1 MILIL
6 DANVLFRTLISP
18 GNILNLY
25 FDSRIELYAPER
37 LKQEFENNKNEIL
50 EKSRL
55 SQAEFE
61 ELSLLLFSVVTFV
74 PVEKYKTYLPQAKN
88 LLKDHQKDEDFIA
101 LCLCYNA
108 KLWTYEKR
116 LIALDYGITT
126 LEIVKQ
132 LQL

>member
-25 FDSRIELYAPER
+25 FDSKIELYAPER
-37 LKQEFENNKNEIL
+37 LKQEFENNKNEII

-55 SQAEFE
+55 DAKEFE

-74 PVEKYKTYLPQAKN
+74 PVEKYKLYLQEAKTI
-88 LLKDHQKDEDFIA
+88 LKEHQKDEDFIA
-101 LCLCYNA
+101 LCLYYNA

-116 LIALDYGITT
+116 LIALGHGITT
-126 LEIVKQ
+126 LEIIKL